1 MRACHVEPTSGHMG
15 IKHTVCHISE
25 CFFRKRVN
33 KDVEHIVRDSISSA
47 QFNDV
52 LSSLLIIIIIDTFFA
67 EFEVQ
72 VLFEGRPSL

>member
-25 CFFRKRVN
+25 CFFWKGLN
-33 KDVEHIVRDSISSA
+33 KDVEHMVRNSISPA

-52 LSSLLIIIIIDTFFA
+52 LSSLLIIIIITFFA
-67 EFEVQ
+67 KFEVQ

>member
-15 IKHTVCHISE
+15 IEHTVISQSAS
-25 CFFRKRVN
+25 FRKGLN
-33 KDVEHIVRDSISSA
+33 EEVEHMVRNSISSA